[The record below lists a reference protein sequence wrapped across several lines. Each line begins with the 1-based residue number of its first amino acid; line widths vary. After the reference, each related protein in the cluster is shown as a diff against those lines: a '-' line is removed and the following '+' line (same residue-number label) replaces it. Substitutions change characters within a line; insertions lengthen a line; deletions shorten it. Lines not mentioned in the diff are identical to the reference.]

1 MLNMHVTS
9 FFKVGGGGQNRQ
21 KVLDKQKKKG
31 QVRKL

>member
-21 KVLDKQKKKG
+21 KVLDKKKKG

>member
-9 FFKVGGGGQNRQ
+9 FFKVGGGQNRQ